1 VNQLPVVARNGRP
14 INSPRLPA
22 NRGFFL
28 GGTVTDERVAIFID
42 GSNLYNCLKQEFG
55 KASLSLEKFAQQL
68 VGARALVRTYYYN
81 APLPQANDADEK
93 QRAASQQKFFDS
105 LRRIPYLELRL
116 GRLERRENSMVEK
129 GVDIKI
135 AVDML
140 RLAYNNTYDTAILV
154 SGDGDFADAV
164 QAVKDTGKHVENAS
178 VKICQS
184 FHLRQTC
191 DRFILMDSAFLAPL
205 WLQH

>member
-1 VNQLPVVARNGRP
+1 MAE
-14 INSPRLPA
+14 
-22 NRGFFL
+22 
-28 GGTVTDERVAIFID
+28 ERVAIFID

-55 KASLSLEKFAQQL
+55 KANINLEKLTQEL
-68 VGARALVRTYYYN
+68 VGTRKLIRTYYYN
-81 APLPQANDADEK
+81 APLPQANNTDEK
-93 QRAASQQKFFDS
+93 QRATSQQRFFES

-116 GRLERRENSMVEK
+116 GRLERRDNSMVEK

-140 RLAYNNTYDTAILV
+140 RLAYSNAYDTAILV

-164 QAVKDTGKHVENAS
+164 QAVKDTGKHVENSS
-178 VKICQS
+178 VKTCQS

-205 WLQH
+205 WL